1 MLSALWRRRKPIEV
15 GAPDYTGELDK
26 YSPTW
31 LFVETWAKEQI
42 QRLREKNDSPNMNDA
57 QTAVIRGKIKAY
69 KELLDLPKER
79 KGILQ

>member
-1 MLSALWRRRKPIEV
+1 VNLAFWKRKPINIGHAET
-15 GAPDYTGELDK
+15 TGELDQ
-26 YSPTW
+26 YSGTW
-31 LFVETWAKEQI
+31 AFVRDWAKEQI

>member
-1 MLSALWRRRKPIEV
+1 
-15 GAPDYTGELDK
+15 
-26 YSPTW
+26 
-31 LFVETWAKEQI
+31 
-42 QRLREKNDSPNMNDA
+42 MNDA